1 METIAIS
8 DLIKLFDIIGNNQ
21 LSYKVIKEKNMT
33 LATPIQTEKT
43 YYTPEEY
50 LELENQSESKH
61 EYLNAEIIPMTGGTT
76 NHNKLALKIAAKLLA
91 ILEEQGYEVYIG
103 DVKLWIEASNRYTY
117 PDVMVVEGKAS
128 YQGKTRNVITNPLV
142 IIDVLSK
149 STANYDQGDKFDAYR
164 TIPSFQEYIL
174 ISQTEY
180 YIKQFVKNEQGKW
193 LLTDYR
199 GESEVLKLESVDFE
213 MSLKQLYQY
222 VDFSQGED

>member
-1 METIAIS
+1 
-8 DLIKLFDIIGNNQ
+8 
-21 LSYKVIKEKNMT
+21 MT

-61 EYLNAEIIPMTGGTT
+61 EYLNGQIIAMTGGTT
-76 NHNKLALKIAAKLLA
+76 NHNKLAGQIYAFLLFN
-91 ILEEQGYEVYIG
+91 LGNKGYEVYIG

-117 PDVMVVEGKAS
+117 PDVMVVEGKAI
-128 YQGKTRNVITNPLV
+128 YQGKTQNVITNPLV
-142 IIDVLSK
+142 IIEVLSK

-199 GESEVLKLESVDFE
+199 GESEILKLEIVDFE
-213 MSLKQLYQY
+213 MSLKALYQY
-222 VDFSQGED
+222 IDFTQSEDCV